1 MERIEVITS
10 VQRRRR
16 YTGQEKAQFVAMTL
30 QPGSSVSSVARQY
43 GITPSLLF
51 KWKKLMQDGGVT
63 AVEANDQ
70 VVSVSDYCFNDITLY
85 PSLCECR
92 KCRKCR
98 KCIKANEIAYV
109 AGVQVE
115 TKILKSVLFEEGI
128 VETAKQLETD
138 LIVMG

>member
-16 YTGQEKAQFVAMTL
+16 YTGQEKAQFVAMTM

-70 VVSVSDYCFNDITLY
+70 VVSVSDYN
-85 PSLCECR
+85 SL
-92 KCRKCR
+92 
-98 KCIKANEIAYV
+98 
-109 AGVQVE
+109 
-115 TKILKSVLFEEGI
+115 LKKV
-128 VETAKQLETD
+128 KQLEQMLGRKTVEAEILKD
-138 LIVMG
+138 ALEIAQAKKYISHMPLLPPDAPQHNK

>member
-16 YTGQEKAQFVAMTL
+16 YTGQEKAQFVAMTM

-70 VVSVSDYCFNDITLY
+70 VVSVSDYN
-85 PSLCECR
+85 SL
-92 KCRKCR
+92 
-98 KCIKANEIAYV
+98 
-109 AGVQVE
+109 
-115 TKILKSVLFEEGI
+115 LKKV
-128 VETAKQLETD
+128 KQLEQMLGRKTVEAEILKD
-138 LIVMG
+138 ALEIAQAKKYISHMPLLPPDATQYNK